1 MTQLDCSV
9 TSCLYNQDH
18 TRKEEYYRGWI
29 KCEKGKR
36 YLLRKLQR
44 EKWCAEQFHR
54 ICDQYGKH

>member
-18 TRKEEYYRGWI
+18 YCAKEDITVGGSNA
-29 KCEKGKR
+29 KKAS
-36 YLLRKLQR
+36 LLRKLQR